1 MGGGGGGGGG
11 GEEEKTALSR
21 GDTAPPVPLSHCAHT
36 SRAHEGALGH
46 GGPCPCSRARSP
58 PLFFFLKKPQKKNQ
72 CPPLTEASLSGLD
85 AAAADL
91 RTQIARVDVDI
102 LEAVRAQDA
111 PAGKAR

>member
-1 MGGGGGGGGG
+1 VGGWRGRG
-11 GEEEKTALSR
+11 GEDSTLLAWRQTLRLPS
-21 GDTAPPVPLSHCAHT
+21 LSHCAHT
-36 SRAHEGALGH
+36 SRARRSSGAWRTL
-46 GGPCPCSRARSP
+46 PLLTRALAAP
-58 PLFFFLKKPQKKNQ
+58 FLLSQKTKKKNQ

-91 RTQIARVDVDI
+91 RTQIARVDGDI